1 MHVPLSLDFSF
12 PQQPREKRRERS
24 GLRYR
29 KCTWRPMNFRFCL
42 KTPEKST
49 HDCRGKLENSSYRTK
64 EVDPWEVLV
73 GPLGMD

>member
-12 PQQPREKRRERS
+12 PQQPREKGRKRA
-24 GLRYR
+24 GVRYR
-29 KCTWRPMNFRFCL
+29 KCTMNFRLYL

-49 HDCRGKLENSSYRTK
+49 HDCLGKLENPSYRTK

-73 GPLGMD
+73 EPLGMD